1 MNMDGWI
8 DGSDRVFDTILFM
21 IKSEG
26 GGLRFFST
34 SRMDED
40 TKSSWAGS
48 YKTDVGE
55 MKTG

>member
-1 MNMDGWI
+1 MDGWI

-48 YKTDVGE
+48 YKTDAGE